1 MVSINHGAPMPKK
14 FHVARE
20 TRILDVFE
28 VEAKDVDD
36 AISLL
41 ELSEARHLNSTEGQP
56 IVIGCWEKPT
66 GISESES

>member
-1 MVSINHGAPMPKK
+1 MKK

-28 VEAKDVDD
+28 VEAKNVDD

-41 ELSEARHLNSTEGQP
+41 ELSEARHLNSSEGQP
-56 IVIGCWEKPT
+56 IVVGCWEKPT
-66 GISESES
+66 GISSEDPTS